1 LSNISCYFSCL
12 AKTNFGAP
20 KQVARLACNAVHSVK
35 SVRGKQWKFCV
46 AAQQDIEK
54 AWSRDELEEKN

>member
-1 LSNISCYFSCL
+1 V
-12 AKTNFGAP
+12 KTFESVP
-20 KQVARLACNAVHSVK
+20 LVHSVK